1 MRLAYFPSPTP
12 PTPQS
17 ILRIN
22 YCLRFLLRR
31 RHTLQQWL
39 CKILGSKHYG
49 LGENDQ
55 CTEKGSMKSAV
66 NLSVKMEK

>member
-1 MRLAYFPSPTP
+1 MY
-12 PTPQS
+12 
-17 ILRIN
+17 
-22 YCLRFLLRR
+22 
-31 RHTLQQWL
+31 
-39 CKILGSKHYG
+39 YG

>member
-1 MRLAYFPSPTP
+1 MVY
-12 PTPQS
+12 
-17 ILRIN
+17 
-22 YCLRFLLRR
+22 
-31 RHTLQQWL
+31 
-39 CKILGSKHYG
+39 YG